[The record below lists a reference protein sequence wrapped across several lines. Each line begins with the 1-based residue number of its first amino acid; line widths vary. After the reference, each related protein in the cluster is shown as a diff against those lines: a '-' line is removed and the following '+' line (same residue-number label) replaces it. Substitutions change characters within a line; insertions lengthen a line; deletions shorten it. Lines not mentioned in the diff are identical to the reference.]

1 MTHPLGLICLFLSAV
16 CFGSGIAMLTAN
28 WHGPRPVG
36 IALGAGAAFL
46 LLAWG
51 LA

>member
-1 MTHPLGLICLFLSAV
+1 MKPVTTIPIALVSAV